1 MYWTDWGKQAK
12 IEVAGMDGS
21 NRRVFVGGNLSQ
33 PNSLAID
40 YGLRRLYW
48 SDSDLKHI
56 EYVDLIGSHR
66 EVLLVMVIYTKLNIA

>member
-21 NRRVFVGGNLSQ
+21 NRRIFVDGNLSQ

-56 EYVDLIGSHR
+56 EYADLSGSHR
-66 EVLLVMVIYTKLNIA
+66 QVPSAVVIRISHLI